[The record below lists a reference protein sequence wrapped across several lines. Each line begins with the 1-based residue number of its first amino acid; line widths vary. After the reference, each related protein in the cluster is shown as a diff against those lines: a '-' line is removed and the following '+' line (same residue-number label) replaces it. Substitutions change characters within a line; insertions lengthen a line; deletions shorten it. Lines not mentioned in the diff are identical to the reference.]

1 MRDLS
6 KTSVKRTLYGLALVA
21 VAIWGASKGFGLCQ
35 THFPDRNHPATPALH
50 DMQTVCVG
58 NYLIDLPRGSEPV
71 LLETDLA
78 GNRSSKLISRAGKS
92 RTDFQRQVA
101 NRWDAVKDLKKDGQV
116 IFDQP
121 AQRFETMADGV
132 VITFNHHTTD
142 LKSWPDGS
150 TGPKSFYDTEGYLWR
165 DGILYVFT
173 SGLGKEGVIKA
184 MQSIQVR
191 RNDEIPFG
199 KGFCG
204 GLSFFSG
211 EPDPMGSVEF
221 AFLLPIDTKTEFRI
235 KLPTGQSKR
244 PDLTSL
250 HSDDVKAKT
259 LRMASRIQSGLA
271 GSEWMEYA
279 WMREGER
286 DSLNLYAT
294 WFGHDKHLSVPPTL
308 EPAVIS
314 SGTGFPGAEIQL
326 EAEVEIR
333 DQGAPPPKLG
343 EMIAIEGK
351 KTMSSED
358 FTALWD
364 GVVPTLRRRP
374 GNE

>member
-21 VAIWGASKGFGLCQ
+21 VAIWGASMVFGLYQ
-35 THFPDRNHPATPALH
+35 TRFPDRNHPAIPALH
-50 DMQTVCVG
+50 NIQTFCVG
-58 NYLIDLPRGSEPV
+58 NYLIDLPRGSEPI
-71 LLETDLA
+71 LLETNLT
-78 GNRSSKLISRAGKS
+78 GNRSSKLVSWTGKS
-92 RTDFQRQVA
+92 RADFEREVTD
-101 NRWDAVKDLKKDGQV
+101 RWNAVKDVKKNEQA

-191 RNDEIPFG
+191 RNDEIPVG

-211 EPDPMGSVEF
+211 EPDPMDSVEF

-244 PDLTSL
+244 PDLSSL
-250 HSDDVKAKT
+250 HSNELNVKT

-279 WMREGER
+279 WIREGER
-286 DSLNLYAT
+286 DSSSLYAT

-314 SGTGFPGAEIQL
+314 PGSGFPGVEIQL
-326 EAEVEIR
+326 EADVQIGN
-333 DQGAPPPKLG
+333 QGTSPPKLG
-343 EMIAIEGK
+343 EMIAIEDK
-351 KTMSSED
+351 KTMGSEE

-364 GVVPTLRRRP
+364 GIINSLRRRP
-374 GNE
+374 GTE